1 MKALK
6 YRELDVAEL
15 DRQTQDA
22 QEQLFRLRFQI
33 GMGQTEGLKKY
44 RGLKKDRARMLAVLN
59 EKKAAGETAAK
70 VAEVKATDTN
80 KKKTAAAKKATA
92 RTATAKKTAK

>member
-15 DRQTQDA
+15 ERQQQDT

-44 RGLKKDRARMLAVLN
+44 RNLRKDRARLLTVLGA
-59 EKKAAGETAAK
+59 KKSNGETAEQ
-70 VAEVKATDTN
+70 VAAVKAADE
-80 KKKTAAAKKATA
+80 KKKSKKS
-92 RTATAKKTAK
+92 K

>member
-15 DRQTQDA
+15 ERQQQDT

-44 RGLKKDRARMLAVLN
+44 RNLRKDRARLLTVLAA
-59 EKKAAGETAAK
+59 KKSNGETAEQ
-70 VAEVKATDTN
+70 VAAVKAADE
-80 KKKTAAAKKATA
+80 KKKSKKS
-92 RTATAKKTAK
+92 K

>member
-15 DRQTQDA
+15 ERQQQDA

-44 RGLKKDRARMLAVLN
+44 RNLRKDRARLLTVLGA
-59 EKKAAGETAAK
+59 KKSNGETAEQ
-70 VAEVKATDTN
+70 VAAVKAADE
-80 KKKTAAAKKATA
+80 KKKSKKS
-92 RTATAKKTAK
+92 K

>member
-15 DRQTQDA
+15 ERQQQDA
-22 QEQLFRLRFQI
+22 QEQLFRLRFHI

-44 RGLKKDRARMLAVLN
+44 RNLRKDRARLLTVLAA
-59 EKKAAGETAAK
+59 KKSNGETAEQ
-70 VAEVKATDTN
+70 VAAVKAADE
-80 KKKTAAAKKATA
+80 KKKSKKS
-92 RTATAKKTAK
+92 K